1 MPTKPLKFTIQAP
14 EGQFEDVLYHRSYG
28 TIEEAAKATM
38 ETVAELGKRK
48 VRADI
53 ALAGFS
59 TKWQNTFQADVF
71 PKGNT
76 PSANAAAFF
85 HHKIGYAGIF
95 EDGGKIQGKPLLWI
109 PLSGTPKKIGR
120 RRFSVENYR
129 LRYTSKDSRL
139 QRVNRPGK
147 NPLLF
152 GKAPAGMRRGRK
164 RGVSTEQFSQ
174 QRVPLFVGVKSVDIR
189 KRFNVQQT
197 LRGVAADL
205 PNLFTA
211 HFEPGD

>member
-1 MPTKPLKFTIQAP
+1 MPTTKPLKFTIKAA
-14 EGQFEDVLYHRSYG
+14 EGQFEDVLAIRSYR
-28 TIEEAAKATM
+28 TIEEAGKATM
-38 ETVAELGKRK
+38 ETVAEIGKRK

-53 ALAGFS
+53 ALAGFGPR
-59 TKWQNTFQADVF
+59 WQRTFRADVF
-71 PKGNT
+71 PKGSE

-139 QRVNRPGK
+139 QRVDRPGK

-164 RGVSTEQFSQ
+164 RGVSSEQFQ
-174 QRVPLFVGVKSVDIR
+174 TQRVPLFVGVKSVDIS
-189 KRFNVQQT
+189 KRFHVREI
-197 LRGVAADL
+197 LAGVAADL

-211 HFEPGD
+211 HFDPD